1 MRALVVDGY
10 NVIFQNKDLSSLAD
24 KDLMFARTEITRLA
38 NLYRKYIGGID
49 KLKVVFDG
57 QDKYKGLNTCKH
69 QKYSATGQ
77 GDTEIVKTM
86 AQFTKG
92 FDVTVVS
99 NDNYIRNSARAYGAS
114 IVNVASFFKKIIPKI
129 KKNENKTKKTEN
141 ILTKSIS
148 RNKANQ
154 INEQLKKEWGL

>member
-10 NVIFQNKDLSSLAD
+10 NVIFQNKELSSLAD
-24 KDLMFARTEITRLA
+24 KDLMLARTEVTRLS
-38 NLYRKYIGGID
+38 NLYRKRIGGFD

-57 QDKYKGLNTCKH
+57 QDKFRGMNTCMY

-86 AQFTKG
+86 AQFEKKYN
-92 FDVTVVS
+92 VTVIS
-99 NDNYIRNSARAYGAS
+99 NDNYIRNSARAYGS
-114 IVNVASFFKKIIPKI
+114 LTVDVASFFKEIQNKTPQN
-129 KKNENKTKKTEN
+129 KKSSRRGSAVTKQLSKNKENK
-141 ILTKSIS
+141 
-148 RNKANQ
+148 